1 MSLQYNWHCSKSK
14 LRGRPF
20 LGYKSNTF
28 FASVRDFGTIP
39 CTRDERLFI
48 GVSFTSLLKF
58 VWTKHEIIQFGC
70 KNICWIKG
78 TSIKDF
84 TYLRLS
90 VLFLHPINWRAIC
103 NLQNVKHQFSNMQ
116 IRSNLRT
123 LHLLTY
129 NIIISKYKKKLA
141 LIWQTPF
148 EMSKIWSL
156 VFLIFRDALS
166 ETWNCLKLKTNTLAN
181 R

>member
-129 NIIISKYKKKLA
+129 NIIISKYKKK
-141 LIWQTPF
+141 ISIDMTNRIRNVQDMKF
-148 EMSKIWSL
+148 S
-156 VFLIFRDALS
+156 FLNFQRRIK
-166 ETWNCLKLKTNTLAN
+166 WNLKLLEIKN
-181 R
+181 